1 VYYIDRLYVRR
12 VVLTSWTF
20 SIVST
25 QLILSSSSFLLIFF
39 LATESGALLYDVSE
53 GFGGKERKIMEAYG
67 RIANN
72 QLQIDGLISWIQSG
86 LWYLTVSYNDTDRS
100 KNAYFYTDFKMVR
113 PDGSTLH
120 EHSIKNFKST
130 NVVTENEKIIVNGI
144 ADIYSGESLNYNEIP
159 IIVDL
164 KNNTVLGLTIDEDRT
179 QKHFASS
186 INNEMLGI
194 LIESRSFSRTLS

>member
-1 VYYIDRLYVRR
+1 MYYIDRLYVRR
-12 VVLTSWTF
+12 VVLSSWTF
-20 SIVST
+20 SIVLA
-25 QLILSSSSFLLIFF
+25 QLILSSSYFLLIFF
-39 LATESGALLYDVSE
+39 SATESGALLYDISE
-53 GFGGKERKIMEAYG
+53 GFGGKEHKIMEAYG

-100 KNAYFYTDFKMVR
+100 KNAYLYTDFKMVR
-113 PDGSTLH
+113 PDGSSLH

-130 NVVTENEKIIVNGI
+130 NVLIEKGKIIVNGF

-159 IIVDL
+159 IVIDL
-164 KNNTVLGLTIDEDRT
+164 KNNTVLGLTIDEDKT

-186 INNEMLGI
+186 NNNEMLGI
-194 LIESRSFSRTLS
+194 LIESRDLGKTLS

>member
-12 VVLTSWTF
+12 VVLSSWTF
-20 SIVST
+20 SIVLA
-25 QLILSSSSFLLIFF
+25 QLILSSSYFLLIFS
-39 LATESGALLYDVSE
+39 LATESGALLYDISE
-53 GFGGKERKIMEAYG
+53 GFGGKEHKIMEAYG

-113 PDGSTLH
+113 PDGSSLH

-130 NVVTENEKIIVNGI
+130 NVLIEKGKIIGCSTCKPIVERQLRDEEAVKKI
-144 ADIYSGESLNYNEIP
+144 DIDYITNSVIVEFDPSMITKEEIKNRLEKSGYKF
-159 IIVDL
+159 V
-164 KNNTVLGLTIDEDRT
+164 RT
-179 QKHFASS
+179 
-186 INNEMLGI
+186 
-194 LIESRSFSRTLS
+194 SR